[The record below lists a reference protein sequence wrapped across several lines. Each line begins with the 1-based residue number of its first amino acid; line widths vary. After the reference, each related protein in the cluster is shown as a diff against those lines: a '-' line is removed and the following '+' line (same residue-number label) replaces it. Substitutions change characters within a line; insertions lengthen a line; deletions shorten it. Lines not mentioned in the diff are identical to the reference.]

1 MADLWCDE
9 PAACGAV
16 TTGSD
21 RLPLQERAKHL
32 IYTNTAYFPYYYD
45 INGNDTKLEGLYKVR
60 ELGIKCTVNAPACI
74 LCLDYP

>member
-1 MADLWCDE
+1 VADFWCDE
-9 PAACGAV
+9 SATCGSF

-45 INGNDTKLEGLYKVR
+45 INGNDNELEGLYKIR
-60 ELGIKCTVNAPACI
+60 KLGLKYFVNAPACI
-74 LCLDYP
+74 LCLDYS